1 VTTKNP
7 QLAVNTRKVADML
20 KLVWFITRPETNITE
35 AESMYQI
42 GHVRRGMR
50 QENLRSFRI
59 SRALQPQ
66 PESLQAITGLS
77 VPPVFRFSEGYWES
91 FEQIQECYQSPN
103 GLAALADGM
112 LNAVPRIPPTALS
125 VLLAEE
131 EELPS
136 RGRIAFDIF
145 RGRFI
150 DPRPVKL
157 FVFVKLS
164 RGNAAEFD
172 QEYRRVSRPIEVL
185 EDVGPHVIS
194 RTRPYR
200 LPLGKARQWPPEN
213 AEHYE
218 RVLEYYFSSV
228 DGLSRFLT
236 GEPFRQVMALARSV
250 ADSFLPIAAE
260 LQHVFFSTTGDQPL
274 STGWLNVYGEKA

>member
-1 VTTKNP
+1 
-7 QLAVNTRKVADML
+7 ML
-20 KLVWFITRPETNITE
+20 KLVWFISRPETNIAE
-35 AESMYQI
+35 AEPMYQI
-42 GHVRRGMR
+42 GHVRLGMR

-66 PESLQAITGLS
+66 PQPLQEITGASL
-77 VPPVFRFSEGYWES
+77 PPVFRFSEGYWES
-91 FEQIQECYQSPN
+91 FDDIEACYRSPN

-112 LNAVPRIPPTALS
+112 LNAVPRIPATRLP

-145 RGRFI
+145 RARFV

-157 FVFVKLS
+157 FVFVKLR

-172 QEYRRVSRPIEVL
+172 QEYRRVSRPIELL
-185 EDVGPHVIS
+185 ENVGPHFIS

-200 LPLGKARQWPPEN
+200 LPLGKARQWPPED
-213 AEHYE
+213 AEYYE
-218 RVLEYYFSSV
+218 RVLEYYFPA
-228 DGLSRFLT
+228 DERLAQFLS
-236 GEPFRQVMALARSV
+236 GEPFRQVIALTESYS
-250 ADSFLPIAAE
+250 DLFLPIAAE
-260 LQHVFFSTTGDQPL
+260 LQHVFFTTTGDQPL
-274 STGWLNVYGEKA
+274 STGWLNVYGERARG

>member
-1 VTTKNP
+1 
-7 QLAVNTRKVADML
+7 ML
-20 KLVWFITRPETNITE
+20 KLVWFISRPEANIAE
-35 AESMYQI
+35 AERMYQI

-66 PESLQAITGLS
+66 PQPLQEITGASL
-77 VPPVFRFSEGYWES
+77 PPVFRLSEGYWDS
-91 FEQIQECYQSPN
+91 FEDIEACYHSPN

-112 LNAVPRIPPTALS
+112 LNAVPRIPAAPLS

-145 RGRFI
+145 RARFV

-157 FVFVKLS
+157 FVFVKLR

-172 QEYRRVSRPIEVL
+172 REYRRVSRPIELL
-185 EDVGPHVIS
+185 EAVGPHVIS
-194 RTRPYR
+194 RTRLYR

-213 AEHYE
+213 AEYYE
-218 RVLEYYFSSV
+218 RILEYYFPAAERLTQFLSS
-228 DGLSRFLT
+228 D
-236 GEPFRQVMALARSV
+236 PFRHVIALTESSS
-250 ADSFLPIAAE
+250 DSFLPIAAE
-260 LQHVFFSTTGDQPL
+260 RQHVFFTTTGDQPL
-274 STGWLNVYGEKA
+274 SAGWLNVYGECA